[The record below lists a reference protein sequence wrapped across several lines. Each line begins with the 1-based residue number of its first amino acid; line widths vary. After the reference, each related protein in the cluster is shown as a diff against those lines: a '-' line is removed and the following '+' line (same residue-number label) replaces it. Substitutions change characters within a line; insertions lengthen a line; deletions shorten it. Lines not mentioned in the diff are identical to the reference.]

1 MATLSEDLTFRG
13 LVHQCSDDK
22 LLALLDTEHLS
33 AYIGFDPSADSL
45 HVGSLLALCN
55 LRRLQLAG
63 HRPIALIGGATGFI
77 GDPGGRSEERNLLSP
92 EQIAANIAGIRPQ
105 LERFLDFSDAA
116 GASRALVVNNADW
129 LGAVRLVDFLRDIGK
144 HMTVNQM
151 VARESVRA
159 RLERPDQGISFTEFS
174 YMLLQGADFLH
185 LFETEACRLQ
195 LGGSDQWGNIVTGVE
210 LIRRIHGETAYAL
223 TSPLVLKADGT
234 KFGKSVG
241 GAVWL
246 DARRTSPFA
255 FYQFL
260 WRSEDAVVGAYL
272 RYFTF
277 LEHEEILELDAA
289 TAEAPERRRAQRRL
303 AHEVTT
309 LVHGAD
315 ETARVERA
323 AQSLYT
329 EDVAGLDAATLEM
342 ALDGAPASDLP
353 VGALGGEGIELVEVL
368 VTSGLCASK
377 SQARSAIEQ
386 GGAYVNNR
394 RVSSIAARLTG
405 ADLLDGGYVLLRRG
419 RREPH
424 LLRFR

>member
-353 VGALGGEGIELVEVL
+353 AGALGGEGIELVEVL